1 MRIYLTAGLLL
12 GLLAG
17 CSADQGTSADK
28 AAVAASDVL
37 QQKTAMLPFAMRHVG
52 SSFASLPD
60 RGELLAYDSVRS
72 VKHSGAYTAYPVAL
86 SEAHALDAM
95 RTGQMVIKAPNGE
108 LIRLKYERHV
118 EHPDGN
124 WTWIGRNAEGA
135 DALIT
140 FGDKAVF
147 GTIPQGASDTLR
159 LTMSADHAFLVTTD
173 RSKLAGLDGSVRRSG
188 TDQLIPPKLVPAASG
203 RMTASMQPQSVG
215 VQPAAA
221 ASSVVDVLLG
231 YTQGFV
237 DSFSSRGGESA
248 AITRLVNMVDITNQ
262 AYANSGV
269 SMRVRLVGTLKVPN
283 YPDNTDNGD
292 ALEKLTGYK
301 SGSGGGPIATDPAFN
316 ALRAK
321 RDELGAD
328 LVSLVRAFRTPE
340 NDGCGI
346 AWLIGGNKTG
356 IETSDEAFGYSV
368 VSDGTDK
375 DEGDGKTYYCRDETL
390 AHELGH
396 NMGQA
401 HNTEDSNSPGVHD
414 YSYGY
419 RETTTGGFYTVMAY
433 PKKDANQYA
442 IRYFAN
448 PSVKD
453 SATNRVTGV
462 ANQSDNVRSMN
473 ITMPVVSGFRATVI
487 PIGASTPTDV
497 NGNGKS
503 DFLWQNTGAK
513 QFGYWLMDGSST
525 VGSKTF
531 SNISTGYVVVASGDF
546 DGDGRADVVWDN
558 PALRQ
563 PYIWFAK
570 ADGSFSS
577 SAIPAYPAGWSIV
590 GTGDV
595 DADGRADIF
604 WQNAG
609 TKQFAYWRM
618 NGASLVGS
626 KTYSNIAS
634 GYVVVAIGD
643 FNSDGRAD
651 VLWDNPSLRQPYVW
665 LAKSDGNFTSAA
677 ISAYPA
683 GWSVVGAGDVDA
695 DGRADILWQNIGAKQ
710 FGYWRMNGA
719 TILGSKIFS
728 NIASGYVVAAAG
740 DYNGDGRADVLWD
753 NPSQRMLYV
762 WFSQSS
768 GAYVSGFAGSY
779 PSGWKLVP

>member
-17 CSADQGTSADK
+17 CSADQGASADK
-28 AAVAASDVL
+28 AAVAASEAP
-37 QQKTAMLPFAMRHVG
+37 QQKTATPPFAMRHAG

-173 RSKLAGLDGSVRRSG
+173 RSKLAGLDGALRRSG
-188 TDQLIPPKLVPAASG
+188 TDQLIPPKLAPPASASG
-203 RMTASMQPQSVG
+203 HMTASMKSQSAD
-215 VQPAAA
+215 VQPAA

-237 DSFSSRGGESA
+237 DSFSSQGGESA
-248 AITRLVNMVDITNQ
+248 AVTRLVNMVDITNQ

-269 SMRVRLVGTLKVPN
+269 SMRVRMVGALKVPN

-340 NDGCGI
+340 NNGCGI

-356 IETSDEAFGYSV
+356 IETGDEAFGYSV

-448 PSVKD
+448 PNVKD
-453 SATNRVTGV
+453 SATQRVTGI

-473 ITMPVVSGFRATVI
+473 QTMPIVSTFRATVV
-487 PIGASTPTDV
+487 PVV
-497 NGNGKS
+497 NG
-503 DFLWQNTGAK
+503 QNQDANADGTDDLFWHNASSGL
-513 QFGYWLMDGSST
+513 QQTWLMSGTSWTYGQVKSL
-525 VGSKTF
+525 G
-531 SNISTGYVVVASGDF
+531 NQYRVAGIGDF
-546 DGDGRADVVWDN
+546 NGDGRADILWYDTAKTTLWEWQAQADGTYSVVYLRAYPAGWDVVGVRDANGDGRADVFWHNTGSGLIQTWLMNGTTWAYGPVN
-558 PALRQ
+558 SIGTQYRVAAL
-563 PYIWFAK
+563 
-570 ADGSFSS
+570 
-577 SAIPAYPAGWSIV
+577 
-590 GTGDV
+590 GDFNG
-595 DADGRADIF
+595 DGRADIIWYDAAKTTLWQWQAQANGSYSIVYLRSYPAGWEIVGARDANADGRDDLF
-604 WQNAG
+604 WHNASIGQQQN
-609 TKQFAYWRM
+609 WLM
-618 NGASLVGS
+618 NGTSW
-626 KTYSNIAS
+626 TYTPVNAI
-634 GYVVVAIGD
+634 GTQYRVATVGD
-643 FNSDGRAD
+643 FNGDGRAD
-651 VLWDNPSLRQPYVW
+651 IIWYDTAKTTLWQWQAQASGAYSVNYLR
-665 LAKSDGNFTSAA
+665 
-677 ISAYPA
+677 AYPA
-683 GWSVVGAGDVDA
+683 GWSVV
-695 DGRADILWQNIGAKQ
+695 N
-710 FGYWRMNGA
+710 
-719 TILGSKIFS
+719 
-728 NIASGYVVAAAG
+728 
-740 DYNGDGRADVLWD
+740 
-753 NPSQRMLYV
+753 
-762 WFSQSS
+762 
-768 GAYVSGFAGSY
+768 
-779 PSGWKLVP
+779 